1 MGWSLLLGKSKNV
14 VDPPIQRTA
23 TSSFPTFAPKE
34 IAENQERDVACT
46 GEFGKLLRLIGKPH
60 TLEIIYGL
68 SVHSPM
74 RFSEIQ
80 RQLKVQPKTLT
91 TRLHDLVRAG
101 LLSRTTYNEIPP
113 RVDYALTEKGKSL
126 GGIICG
132 LRKLA
137 SQK

>member
-1 MGWSLLLGKSKNV
+1 M
-14 VDPPIQRTA
+14 PREEEA
-23 TSSFPTFAPKE
+23 
-34 IAENQERDVACT
+34 AEKQGHDVACT

-68 SVHSPM
+68 SVRSPM

-113 RVDYALTEKGKSL
+113 RVDYALSEKGKAL
-126 GGIICG
+126 GGIICS

-137 SQK
+137 SQKS